1 MPTEEK
7 RLRGGGIY
15 MMGDGERKRVLR
27 GVAHY
32 RVYRVY
38 LQTFRMRV
46 IRRKVMLYTL
56 YTL

>member
-1 MPTEEK
+1 
-7 RLRGGGIY
+7 

-38 LQTFRMRV
+38 LQTFPMRV
-46 IRRKVMLYTL
+46 IHRKVMLYSL